1 MGTPHPAGPCL
12 DSTKPAAHINRVPPF
27 GSDPSKAARNA
38 AWHGVTFAEA
48 EQVFAPGVVSITR
61 PDPKH
66 SAAELRYQTLGPI
79 ASGRVLLVVW
89 TARPGD
95 VIRIISARPASRRER
110 RLYAAFIKG
119 TP

>member
-1 MGTPHPAGPCL
+1 M
-12 DSTKPAAHINRVPPF
+12 PF
-27 GSDPSKAARNA
+27 GSDPKKAARNA
-38 AWHGVTFAEA
+38 AWHGITFAEA

-66 SAAELRYQTLGPI
+66 SAAEARYQTLGPI

-89 TARPGD
+89 TERAGG

-110 RLYAAFIKG
+110 RLYATHTRG